1 VYAVIFTSLV
11 TWLAMTHLVQ
21 AAGGVFTV
29 EVNAEQATYPSGSV
43 VTYTIDYACNGADS
57 SDTCD
62 DVYMTVP
69 RPAGA
74 SSNGTIQGSGQTVN
88 HSFNG
93 STGRWQFIPI
103 IPSGSTGRLI
113 VSWTVPNY
121 STPNGTVVSAT
132 AEVRTGG
139 YTGLI
144 VAQDSGGTTI
154 SAEANYS
161 TVKLPN
167 TTTPISIGTN
177 YTYTIGVH
185 YTTGLPTPGRL
196 GLDNLVYVD
205 TLPPTA
211 TYVSSNNSGV
221 YDPDTHTVTW
231 PATTATSAG
240 SAGSP
245 VAPRTVTV
253 RYDAA
258 NNAPGDSVT
267 NTVDWTANGRGD
279 TSDTQTGTA
288 SRTNLLTGDTVFG
301 VSFSKTPDGSDYV
314 AGSSQTWSMT
324 LYNRSN
330 VPVSGTLRD
339 VLPCV
344 DDTSAVL
351 YTSEN
356 DPTASCANPSNRVTS
371 VSVPAASTGTT
382 ISQIRWWSNGGASG
396 SYAPAATPPASVTAT
411 TLGVP
416 AGQWLTAIEYDYT
429 IVENPTSP
437 FSSTAAYFPL
447 TLNGTLD
454 PSLDNGDMVRNT
466 ASFTMSDGSNSTSGS
481 DNGTITIANP
491 IPYIQTTIVDAAGS
505 GVVYQPTQQITWN
518 ATYLNTVSGGNR
530 KEVRPDWYI
539 AVPIGLRYIQGSVEF
554 TNLPASIGQPEIIE
568 SYPGGTNLTG
578 YTILHLRW
586 PEGTGLPYGGLAA
599 TRQIDMRFKT
609 LVEPSQLP
617 GTYSGM
623 PPSNAAAPTT
633 ASRSIYSA
641 AYALGEPLLHFGST
655 DTYDYNENDITT
667 ESYRAASQTWR
678 VALSASAFGDI
689 MVQGS
694 EDSTYGYLGKTQAGE
709 EGDYR
714 INLMNA
720 GNDGSTLTD
729 FVFYATLPHVGDG
742 YVSQGYAGE
751 QRGSDVGVT
760 LTGPVTVPANV
771 NVFYSLSTNPC
782 RDEVYPNSSNPTCVD
797 DWVSA
802 AAITDWSQ
810 VKGLKFT
817 MSGHY
822 AEGEGELVTIPVRMD
837 ENAQRGDTAWMSIAY
852 RARNVDNGI
861 TLLPA
866 EAPRVGL
873 RVIEESFRMDKQ
885 ANPASGSV
893 VAPGDTITYTLTAE
907 NNGDMLLEDVIVTDD
922 ASSVLSH
929 ASFVP
934 GSFTVSGVSGAAQPI
949 LSGTTIRWEGRLAVG
964 ETVTI
969 TYQVR
974 VNDDTA
980 GVSLRNVLRAQ
991 AKVDGGT
998 EISAGC
1004 RDTEVDYCDTT
1015 HHVPGFEIEKT
1026 SNPASGTEVTQGG
1039 TVTYTITVRNPTAAP
1054 LAEVRVTDDLSDV
1067 LKYAR
1072 LNSGS
1077 LQATS
1082 SQSGSTP
1089 STPIYADEVLRWTG
1103 ALAANETVTLRYSV
1117 RVNDDAHKVT
1127 FRNAVIGVAEVEE
1140 GGQRRELPSSCTLG
1154 TETGCFT
1161 EHSTPE
1167 RADNPAEVGAPDAGI
1182 GKIHSMIIV
1191 AVGLIL
1197 IIAVG
1202 LVVGARRHR
1211 AL

>member
-1 VYAVIFTSLV
+1 
-11 TWLAMTHLVQ
+11 
-21 AAGGVFTV
+21 
-29 EVNAEQATYPSGSV
+29 
-43 VTYTIDYACNGADS
+43 
-57 SDTCD
+57 
-62 DVYMTVP
+62 
-69 RPAGA
+69 
-74 SSNGTIQGSGQTVN
+74 
-88 HSFNG
+88 
-93 STGRWQFIPI
+93 
-103 IPSGSTGRLI
+103 
-113 VSWTVPNY
+113 
-121 STPNGTVVSAT
+121 
-132 AEVRTGG
+132 
-139 YTGLI
+139 
-144 VAQDSGGTTI
+144 
-154 SAEANYS
+154 
-161 TVKLPN
+161 
-167 TTTPISIGTN
+167 
-177 YTYTIGVH
+177 
-185 YTTGLPTPGRL
+185 
-196 GLDNLVYVD
+196 
-205 TLPPTA
+205 
-211 TYVSSNNSGV
+211 
-221 YDPDTHTVTW
+221 
-231 PATTATSAG
+231 
-240 SAGSP
+240 
-245 VAPRTVTV
+245 
-253 RYDAA
+253 
-258 NNAPGDSVT
+258 
-267 NTVDWTANGRGD
+267 
-279 TSDTQTGTA
+279 
-288 SRTNLLTGDTVFG
+288 
-301 VSFSKTPDGSDYV
+301 
-314 AGSSQTWSMT
+314 
-324 LYNRSN
+324 
-330 VPVSGTLRD
+330 
-339 VLPCV
+339 
-344 DDTSAVL
+344 
-351 YTSEN
+351 
-356 DPTASCANPSNRVTS
+356 
-371 VSVPAASTGTT
+371 
-382 ISQIRWWSNGGASG
+382 
-396 SYAPAATPPASVTAT
+396 
-411 TLGVP
+411 
-416 AGQWLTAIEYDYT
+416 
-429 IVENPTSP
+429 
-437 FSSTAAYFPL
+437 
-447 TLNGTLD
+447 
-454 PSLDNGDMVRNT
+454 
-466 ASFTMSDGSNSTSGS
+466 
-481 DNGTITIANP
+481 
-491 IPYIQTTIVDAAGS
+491 
-505 GVVYQPTQQITWN
+505 
-518 ATYLNTVSGGNR
+518 
-530 KEVRPDWYI
+530 
-539 AVPIGLRYIQGSVEF
+539 
-554 TNLPASIGQPEIIE
+554 
-568 SYPGGTNLTG
+568 
-578 YTILHLRW
+578 
-586 PEGTGLPYGGLAA
+586 
-599 TRQIDMRFKT
+599 
-609 LVEPSQLP
+609 
-617 GTYSGM
+617 
-623 PPSNAAAPTT
+623 
-633 ASRSIYSA
+633 
-641 AYALGEPLLHFGST
+641 
-655 DTYDYNENDITT
+655 
-667 ESYRAASQTWR
+667 
-678 VALSASAFGDI
+678 
-689 MVQGS
+689 
-694 EDSTYGYLGKTQAGE
+694 
-709 EGDYR
+709 
-714 INLMNA
+714 
-720 GNDGSTLTD
+720 
-729 FVFYATLPHVGDG
+729 
-742 YVSQGYAGE
+742 
-751 QRGSDVGVT
+751 
-760 LTGPVTVPANV
+760 
-771 NVFYSLSTNPC
+771 VFYSLSTNPC